1 MTTIGFDLISDLNL
15 IPEDSFNWEGK
26 ATSLY
31 CVIAGNISQDLRTVK
46 QTLSHLSKFYQG
58 VFYTLGSLEYHN
70 NDNVAKRT
78 EEIHK
83 TCKSIRNLAIMH
95 HHVVVIDGIALIG
108 ANGWYGNTV
117 ETDDVVVNAVVE
129 VHRNEDLIYLKS
141 TIERLQKH
149 LDVKK
154 IIVVSNS
161 APNEELYFGEHPK
174 HLENQLHMSM
184 SLLADTESKVSH
196 WLYGTY
202 GKVVDTNIN
211 GINYVNNG
219 CFKRNPYWAKRIE
232 ITL

>member
-15 IPEDSFNWEGK
+15 SPNDSFDWEGK

-31 CVIAGNISQDLRTVK
+31 CIIAGNISEDLRTIK

-58 VFYTLGSLEYHN
+58 IFYTLGSLEYHN
-70 NDNVAKRT
+70 SPDIYKRT

-83 TCKSIRNLAIMH
+83 TCHNVRNLAIMH
-95 HHVVVIDGIALIG
+95 HHVVVIDGIAVIG
-108 ANGWYGNTV
+108 ANGWYGDSII
-117 ETDDVVVNAVVE
+117 TDEGVNEILE
-129 VHRNEDLIYLKS
+129 VHRNEDILYLKN

-154 IIVVSNS
+154 IMVVSNS
-161 APNEELYFGEHPK
+161 VPSIDLYFGEHPDTIDT
-174 HLENQLHMSM
+174 QLNLSI

-211 GINYVNNG
+211 NINYINNS
-219 CFKRNPYWAKRIE
+219 CFKRNPYWAKRVE
-232 ITL
+232 ITF

>member
-15 IPEDSFNWEGK
+15 SPEDSFNWEGK

-31 CVIAGNISQDLRTVK
+31 CIIAGNISEDLRTIK

-58 VFYTLGSLEYHN
+58 IFYTLGSLEYHN
-70 NDNVAKRT
+70 SPDIHKRT

-83 TCKSIRNLAIMH
+83 ACRNINNLALMH
-95 HHVVVIDGIALIG
+95 HHVVIVDGIAVIG
-108 ANGWYGNTV
+108 ANGWYGDTIV
-117 ETDDVVVNAVVE
+117 GDEEVYAMLEVN
-129 VHRNEDLIYLKS
+129 RNEDILYLKN

-161 APNEELYFGEHPK
+161 VPSIDLYFGEHPNS
-174 HLENQLHMSM
+174 LDTQLNLGIA
-184 SLLADTESKVSH
+184 LLADTETKVSH
-196 WLYGTY
+196 WAYGTY

-211 GINYVNNG
+211 NINYINNS
-219 CFKRNPYWAKRIE
+219 CFKRNPYWSKRIE
-232 ITL
+232 ITV